1 MPRILT
7 KKSRHC
13 GIGHVE
19 GIWYNSVS
27 IAYIL
32 AYYRFSLFFD
42 KRANKTMIQE
52 THMNK
57 GATCTD
63 REREREREK
72 KTPHDCAP
80 NPATEKCNT
89 FFRQGESHCR
99 SCPPTAHPK
108 SQHRTGRKAST
119 DTTFSGGEW
128 VKKFK
133 IRY

>member
-32 AYYRFSLFFD
+32 AYYRFSMFFD

-63 REREREREK
+63 RERERESEK
-72 KTPHDCAP
+72 KNRPMIALQTQPPRNVTLFLGRAKAIAAPALQPLTPNPNIELEGKQVRTPH
-80 NPATEKCNT
+80 
-89 FFRQGESHCR
+89 FQGV
-99 SCPPTAHPK
+99 
-108 SQHRTGRKAST
+108 
-119 DTTFSGGEW
+119 SG
-128 VKKFK
+128 
-133 IRY
+133 